1 MSCHKFRIYRFQP
14 YSFNSNETPT
24 TIQNN
29 SNNLSYNSSDIT
41 LTSSNLYPSQVIQN
55 IENSAYNKTDL
66 VDNIISIPLWQPSQ
80 YLKSSNTHF

>member
-29 SNNLSYNSSDIT
+29 SNNLSYNLSDTI
-41 LTSSNLYPSQVIQN
+41 SSNLYPLQVIQN
-55 IENSAYNKTDL
+55 IENSAYNETDL
-66 VDNIISIPLWQPSQ
+66 VNNIISIPL
-80 YLKSSNTHF
+80 

>member
-29 SNNLSYNSSDIT
+29 SNNLLYNSSDTI
-41 LTSSNLYPSQVIQN
+41 SSNLYPLQVIQN
-55 IENSAYNKTDL
+55 IENSAYNETDL
-66 VDNIISIPLWQPSQ
+66 VDNIISIPP
-80 YLKSSNTHF
+80 